1 MKYSSRIEEGRII
14 AYAPFALYSKDV
26 VLKCLYWYGD
36 KFTVSIDVVAGEAFE
51 IELLAATPMT
61 PEDLQLYQQKLTRDL
76 IDFNLRDIVTKETQN
91 VRDLLIAKAFSH
103 GEFDEVPVGE
113 VSDPVGYTPLVN

>member
-14 AYAPFALYSKDV
+14 AYAPLALYAKDV
-26 VLKCLYWYGD
+26 IIKCLYWYGD
-36 KFTVSIDVVAGEAFE
+36 KFTVSIDVIAGEAFE

-91 VRDLLIAKAFSH
+91 VRDLLSAKAFSH

-113 VSDPVGYTPLVN
+113 VSDPIGYTPLVN